1 MFSRIIKYFIGLFIL
16 CAIQFIC
23 NCIVKYAHIIIPS
36 PILGIILFA
45 FLLKLNII
53 KKDWVKDICNLLL
66 KYMPLLFVPL
76 FVGIISYYSIL
87 KKNLIP
93 IAMNVI
99 LTTTITL
106 IVTAIFVENVIKF
119 VRLHKIRKLHNG

>member
-1 MFSRIIKYFIGLFIL
+1 MFSRIKKYFIGLFIL
-16 CAIQFIC
+16 CTVQFVC
-23 NCIVKYAHIIIPS
+23 NCIVKYTHIIIPS

-53 KKDWVKDICNLLL
+53 KKEWVKDICNLLL

-87 KKNLIP
+87 QKNLIP

-119 VRLHKIRKLHNG
+119 VRLHKLRKIHND